1 VREKLNEDPKA
12 QVALVGI
19 LIVAVGFLLVTR
31 MGGGGGGEEGSAPAT
46 EVAATVNGVTA
57 TGSTPGEAVE
67 GAVESLEAGA
77 ATATASVAA
86 PSPSMPVH
94 PLPRPI
100 ATAYRSGATIVL
112 LFVRDGG
119 IDDRIVSHATDALR
133 SLSGVY
139 LHVVPAHKIAQYAAV
154 TLGVDVTRVPA
165 LVVIRPKTVAKG
177 PMEASVDYGYQTPK
191 TVVQAVR
198 DARYQGP
205 ESTYHPE

>member
-1 VREKLNEDPKA
+1 MREKLNENPRA
-12 QVALVGI
+12 QVALVGL

-31 MGGGGGGEEGSAPAT
+31 MGGGDESSAPTT
-46 EVAATVNGVTA
+46 EVAATVNGVTG

-67 GAVESLEAGA
+67 GAVENLEARA
-77 ATATASVAA
+77 ETATTSAA
-86 PSPSMPVH
+86 VLPASMPVD
-94 PLPRPI
+94 PLPHRI
-100 ATAYRSGATIVL
+100 SVAYKSGKTVVL

-119 IDDRIVSHATDALR
+119 IDDRIVDRATKALD

-139 LHVVPAHKIAQYAAV
+139 LHVVPAQQIAQYASV
-154 TLGVDVTRVPA
+154 TVGIGLSRVPA
-165 LVVIRPKTVAKG
+165 LVVLRPRRVSKG
-177 PMEASVDYGYQTPK
+177 RMEASVDYGYQTPK